1 MNVTGTGESGKTAEE
16 VVAEEIWRLGDEVAR
31 FLVVWGRALS
41 GEERAAVLDA
51 SLLIQ
56 VLGGR
61 VRRGEV
67 KRPR

>member
-1 MNVTGTGESGKTAEE
+1 MAAGG
-16 VVAEEIWRLGDEVAR
+16 WRPGDEVAR
-31 FLVVWGRALS
+31 FLVVRGRALS